1 MDENKNQ
8 ARQTKAKPVVITLD
22 GNIGAGK
29 STLLEE
35 VRKACPEFE
44 VCTEPVGE
52 WMTIQDENGKSLVEL
67 FYEDKMR
74 WAYTF
79 QNLTILTRLKAI
91 RDVLR
96 TTNKQVVIMER
107 SVLTDRYVFAE
118 LMKDD
123 GAIDQLEYQLYLK
136 WFDQFATELP
146 LKGMIHVTTDVNLAS
161 TRIAKRGRDGEDNIP
176 TEYLNALDKQHEKWL
191 STTDLPLLQLSTDD
205 DVNPEDN
212 IKKIREW
219 VNKTYFPQG
228 QTETVGEK
236 VSAKEF
242 GLLNTPAAAPEAFT
256 AVTL

>member
-1 MDENKNQ
+1 MADENIVQGSQK
-8 ARQTKAKPVVITLD
+8 KSPKPIVITLD

-35 VRKACPEFE
+35 VRQACPEFE

-96 TTNKQVVIMER
+96 TTKKKVVIMER

-146 LKGMIHVTTDVNLAS
+146 LKGMIHVTTDVKLAS
-161 TRIAKRGRDGEDNIP
+161 TRIAKRGAKGKIISPQNTWRPLTSSTRNGCPTLTYRCCNSARMITWIP
-176 TEYLNALDKQHEKWL
+176 KRTFRRSATGSTKPTLMTKQFL
-191 STTDLPLLQLSTDD
+191 RS
-205 DVNPEDN
+205 V
-212 IKKIREW
+212 
-219 VNKTYFPQG
+219 
-228 QTETVGEK
+228 
-236 VSAKEF
+236 
-242 GLLNTPAAAPEAFT
+242 
-256 AVTL
+256 